1 MNLFDTVEHKLAGYP
16 LARDHTLA
24 LMRKDRRACTVRTD
38 QAKMEHIQQSLA
50 QLWRSHPKKTK
61 ILYLVHY
68 PLPNIIR
75 QSLALRQT
83 GRYVTALIGAC
94 NREELRLEQY
104 FDAHFECGNIWELAG
119 ILPALQPD
127 LIQAVNGP
135 SVIPCLAVLFS
146 EVPVVT
152 EVYDSM
158 IFYWDDLEVRPEYQ
172 MERFSLKNSQGIL
185 HKYPQAGHVLL
196 QNHYALEVPM
206 LQFHAYAVDEFT
218 PDGVH
223 NRSRNEVPKV
233 VYTGGVMPPGRA
245 HELGHTNHIFF
256 DMIRQIT
263 SQGIRLTVY
272 ANQNAKNM
280 RWHRQKP
287 YFDIQSK
294 SPLFE
299 FRSGIPIDRVAFFG
313 RHHDFGLFYDNLT
326 LHRFSDK
333 HFRFMTAT
341 KFFSYLEMGLPIL
354 VYPESE
360 FLTMLVQKH
369 RIGITYDARKPV
381 GLKRTLLE
389 CDYDTLRENVAALR
403 SLANIKNYVS
413 TLQRFHTCVLKS
425 EKQPP
430 SFDHFFP
437 LENGRAK
444 HPAVA

>member
-1 MNLFDTVEHKLAGYP
+1 MNPFDIVERKLAGYP
-16 LARDHTLA
+16 LARDNMLA
-24 LMRKDRRACTVRTD
+24 LMRKGRQACAGRDGRT
-38 QAKMEHIQQSLA
+38 KTEHIQESLA
-50 QLWRSHPKKTK
+50 QLWRRHPKKTK

-83 GRYVTALIGAC
+83 GRYVTALIGVC

-104 FDAHFECGNIWELAG
+104 FDAHFECGSAWELAR
-119 ILPALQPD
+119 ILPTLRAD
-127 LIQAVNGP
+127 VIQAVNGP

-152 EVYDSM
+152 EVYDS
-158 IFYWDDLEVRPEYQ
+158 IVFYWDDIEARPEYQ
-172 MERFSLKNSQGIL
+172 MERFSLEHSQGVL
-185 HKYPQAGHVLL
+185 HKYPREGHVLL
-196 QNHYALEVPM
+196 QNHYTLDVPL
-206 LQFHAYAVDEFT
+206 LQFHAYVVDEFT
-218 PDGVH
+218 PNEVQNG
-223 NRSRNEVPKV
+223 SRNDVPKV
-233 VYTGGVMPPGRA
+233 VYTGGVMPPERA

-256 DMIRQIT
+256 DIIRQIT
-263 SQGIRLTVY
+263 NQGIRLTIY

-313 RHHDFGLFYDNLT
+313 RYHDFGLFYDNLT
-326 LHRFSDK
+326 LHRFSSK

-341 KFFSYLEMGLPIL
+341 KFFSYLEMGLPVL

-360 FLTMLVQKH
+360 FLSMLVEKH
-369 RIGITYDARKPV
+369 GIGIKYDAREPV
-381 GLKRTLLE
+381 DLKRTLLE
-389 CDYDTLRENVAALR
+389 CDYDTLRKNVATLR
-403 SLANIKNYVS
+403 NVANIKNYVS

-430 SFDHFFP
+430 SFDRFFP
-437 LENGRAK
+437 LENE
-444 HPAVA
+444 